1 MFLTTNAKAELESLA
16 TREPNSSCEV
26 KAMEP
31 GQQQEREMGGSGKSS
46 ANKTPLSSASQG
58 QERGEHDSAKGGNE
72 QLTNRA
78 ALRKGKWTVRQAA
91 VVACLGLV
99 LYQIVAC
106 CLVSLTFPN
115 YLSCQVE
122 EEEYTSRIIHYFN
135 TGLLTLPEGATL
147 RSYLADKLNCDPMRV
162 TKKYAGAS
170 CLGRRVYHFHNRPQP
185 TVAQIQ
191 LAKAELDLLEQRFR
205 QRVEEGRS
213 GGPNPSTSLLMN
225 SFNYA
230 AAQAQPTNAFAS
242 PAAALQALLM
252 NLAAATAAASS
263 PPAPLPQASMN
274 SSSGILGMTQQ
285 QALQQSSVQSNAMAS
300 NAILEALGLQYVA
313 HGHMVV
319 ALYFLCVGNSLT
331 S

>member
-1 MFLTTNAKAELESLA
+1 M
-16 TREPNSSCEV
+16 
-26 KAMEP
+26 
-31 GQQQEREMGGSGKSS
+31 
-46 ANKTPLSSASQG
+46 
-58 QERGEHDSAKGGNE
+58 
-72 QLTNRA
+72 
-78 ALRKGKWTVRQAA
+78 
-91 VVACLGLV
+91 
-99 LYQIVAC
+99 
-106 CLVSLTFPN
+106 
-115 YLSCQVE
+115 E

-213 GGPNPSTSLLMN
+213 GGPNPSASLLMN

-230 AAQAQPTNAFAS
+230 AAHAQPTNAFTS

-252 NLAAATAAASS
+252 NLAAATAATSS
-263 PPAPLPQASMN
+263 PPAQVPQVNMN
-274 SSSGILGMTQQ
+274 ASSGILGMTQ
-285 QALQQSSVQSNAMAS
+285 QALQQSSVQSNAIAS

-313 HGHMVV
+313 
-319 ALYFLCVGNSLT
+319 YCCT
-331 S
+331 